1 MKNHLKNSTLSLIL
15 SIIFTNL
22 YFGCAYKLSS
32 TSDGLPGNIQSVYVH
47 PFKNLSNEPGAEVF
61 FTESLKKEILSS
73 SKIQLK
79 SSDGNTDG
87 YIKGD
92 ITEIRILS
100 SDDSVIEATKDAKF
114 LPYGTVLSTQVKVE
128 VRVRVEL
135 WSNKDKKVVWGS
147 DFVQAINYTPPQI
160 TLPVVNSANNLYN
173 LSARRQTLESL
184 AQQMMQLAYDRMVDN
199 F

>member
-1 MKNHLKNSTLSLIL
+1 MN
-15 SIIFTNL
+15 NL
-22 YFGCAYKLSS
+22 FKVICFYSFFLLTFGCAYKLSS
-32 TSDGLPGNIQSVYVH
+32 SSDGLPGNIKTVFVH
-47 PFKNLSNEPGAEVF
+47 PFKNLSNEPGIEVY
-61 FTESLKKEILSS
+61 FTESIKKEILSS
-73 SKIQLK
+73 SLIVLK
-79 SSDGNTDG
+79 SSDLNSEG

-92 ITEIRILS
+92 ITEIKIMS

-128 VRVRVEL
+128 VKVHVEL
-135 WSNKDKKVVWGS
+135 WSQKENKLIWSS
-147 DFVQAINYTPPQI
+147 DFAQAVNYTPPQI